1 MGPSP
6 HPTVDNITVTENGVH
21 KLLAGLEPH
30 KASGP
35 DQLPARLLKELA
47 SELAPIYTLLF
58 QASLDQG
65 IIPDEWKSANVV
77 PIYKKGDRSKPENYR
92 PVSLTSI
99 TCKTLEH
106 IVSSTIMKH
115 MDRHSILTDAQHGF
129 RKRRSCETQLLLTI
143 QDLASTIDVMGQTDV
158 ILLDFSKAFDKV
170 QHLRLLSKIRYYGIQ
185 NNLNRWISSFLEGRN
200 QQVLLDGSS
209 STSSPVES
217 GVPQGS
223 VLGPLLFLLYIN
235 DLPKYI
241 SPESVAR
248 LFADDCVLYRRINSE
263 EDAHKLQKDLDGLQK
278 WERDWLMEFHP
289 QKCQTMDITNK
300 RKPITVPYTIHG
312 HVLEEVD
319 TAKYLGVNIHK
330 QLNWNHHISAVTKK
344 ANNTRS
350 FLQRNISQCP
360 KKTKELC
367 YRTLVRPLMEYA
379 TVIWDPFTD
388 ANIRK
393 LEMVQRRSARMVCS
407 DYRRTSSVSSM
418 LQQLQWPTLQERRAQ
433 AKVTMMYRIVY
444 QLVDVPTTYLIPIS
458 SIRGHGLNYLVP
470 YARTQI
476 YQRSFFPD
484 TIRLWNS
491 LPQSVVSC
499 PTIDSFKREVLPVIM
514 R

>member
-1 MGPSP
+1 MRATSSKKLKDFERYEKLKKSSTETCKTAYNDYITNIISPDSSSNPKRFYGFIKSKKIENHFVAHLKAKTGITHSDSATKANILNDQFSSVFNKGEDPSTIPDMGPSP

-35 DQLPARLLKELA
+35 DQLPARLA

-115 MDRHSILTDAQHGF
+115 MDHHSILTDAQHGF
-129 RKRRSCETQLLLTI
+129 GKRRSCETQLLRTI

-170 QHLRLLSKIRYYGIQ
+170 PHLRLLSKIRYYGIQ

-209 STSSPVES
+209 STSSPMES
-217 GVPQGS
+217 GVPQRS
-223 VLGPLLFLLYIN
+223 VIGPLLFLLYIN
-235 DLPKYI
+235 DLPMYI

-248 LFADDCVLYRRINSE
+248 LFADDCVFTAVLTLRKMPTICRKTLWPPE
-263 EDAHKLQKDLDGLQK
+263 MGERLAHGISTAEVSDYAYHQQKEAQYS
-278 WERDWLMEFHP
+278 
-289 QKCQTMDITNK
+289 T
-300 RKPITVPYTIHG
+300 
-312 HVLEEVD
+312 
-319 TAKYLGVNIHK
+319 KYHT
-330 QLNWNHHISAVTKK
+330 WTC
-344 ANNTRS
+344 T
-350 FLQRNISQCP
+350 
-360 KKTKELC
+360 
-367 YRTLVRPLMEYA
+367 
-379 TVIWDPFTD
+379 
-388 ANIRK
+388 
-393 LEMVQRRSARMVCS
+393 RRSRHSKV
-407 DYRRTSSVSSM
+407 YRGQHT
-418 LQQLQWPTLQERRAQ
+418 QTTQLEPP
-433 AKVTMMYRIVY
+433 Y
-444 QLVDVPTTYLIPIS
+444 QLCHKESQQHTFVPP
-458 SIRGHGLNYLVP
+458 
-470 YARTQI
+470 A
-476 YQRSFFPD
+476 
-484 TIRLWNS
+484 
-491 LPQSVVSC
+491 
-499 PTIDSFKREVLPVIM
+499 
-514 R
+514 